1 INRVCE
7 FLQVLNGAERVFVDC
22 VAMVKIA
29 NDQRI
34 DAGELREHL
43 HQQAEALHGPK
54 RQAGIVGGK
63 DFAEAI
69 PSEVRVARGKL
80 WMTQDV
86 VNGAFSFAA
95 DRDAHTRS
103 FGKQGI
109 HDEAIRS
116 AWNVSDLEQAV
127 TNSVGAPARDRSL
140 GRSSGAHNTLA
151 QRLRS

>member
-1 INRVCE
+1 
-7 FLQVLNGAERVFVDC
+7 
-22 VAMVKIA
+22 MVKIA
-29 NDQRI
+29 NHQRI
-34 DAGELREHL
+34 DASELREHL
-43 HQQAEALHGPK
+43 HQEAEALHRAK
-54 RQAGIVGGK
+54 RQARIVGGK

-69 PSEVRVARGKL
+69 PSKARVARRKL

-86 VNGAFSFAA
+86 VNGAFGFAA

-109 HDEAIRS
+109 HHGAIGKL
-116 AWNVSDLEQAV
+116 WNVSDLEQAI

-140 GRSSGAHNTLA
+140 RRSSGAHNTLA